1 MRTTMK
7 KWMAYL
13 FVAFLLLGVFPLLS
27 TSTGAQEGD
36 ARAGEIVINFVDIS
50 GEWGFN
56 DDLELVHEP
65 GQWNV
70 TVDFNLTVE
79 ITQLNITVN
88 VTEENVGS
96 EVYFVE
102 LGTVGIGNNVTET
115 WLMNFTNETSYN
127 VNVTIGNATL
137 SVWESADLMV
147 EDFPPLLTD
156 FGIAADSA
164 VTGEFANETHNI
176 MVALI
181 NFGDENLTDDVTI
194 NVTVTN
200 ATHVIVQQGE
210 MKIEPIDSMDMG
222 FALFEWTPAEEA
234 TYYINMS
241 YNCTDFGGMMYY
253 GVENLTVVIANVTSY
268 EAEIII
274 TDDMLLENEFL
285 TAWIIVNNTGN
296 QEYDFGYVTN
306 VTKAG
311 GWDHGE
317 PGSTGLLSYVE
328 GEDEHNHTLTYM
340 MDEGGDYGIA
350 VTFDLD
356 DATVTETFSVQALYG
371 MVSGKVNDTDGGN
384 VSGADVVIMNATGA
398 WFNDTTDTSGEYS
411 LELFFGDYEIYINA
425 TGYDDSDN
433 ESFTLSELNLEEVF
447 DFTLEFWESPYVPP
461 TEGTISGRVS
471 TGTGNDTAYIANAT
485 VVISMTTVTQVT
497 VGNNTTNVTTIDF
510 FNATSDADGNYTK
523 TLNFGEYGIYVT
535 KAGYTDAAEATVVL
549 DIDHLAVTKDFSL
562 TPITT
567 GILSGMVT
575 SGTGNDTV
583 NIDGAT
589 VVICMETITQVT
601 VGNDTTN
608 VTTKAYYNA
617 TTVNGT
623 YTKTL
628 AFGTY
633 MVYAMAD
640 GYDDAAEAN
649 VVFDLAHQAVTKDF
663 LLELEEVVPP
673 TYAITGT
680 VVPADATITFSG
692 TETVT
697 VNTTTGAFSVAGL
710 VDGNYTLT
718 FAKTDYVTQTK
729 TVVIN
734 GSAPAALTVTLVEDI
749 ITFEVTVGPLLD
761 KDGKAVE
768 GATVTFEYDG
778 TPYTE
783 TTGAGGKATFT
794 GFPVNAI
801 PAGTNITATK
811 GDETFTWAEGDA
823 LPEFA
828 AEKDEEDG
836 SLLWLWILII
846 IVVIIIIIVVVMMKK
861 KPEEAPVDLE
871 EEEME
876 EGLGEDYD
884 EDMDDLEEDEDFGE
898 FEGEM
903 DDDEMEGVDDL
914 ADELEEFD
922 EEEDFE
928 DEDLGDYEE
937 DIDDEFD
944 DDEDGDI
951 DDEDFDDDEFD
962 DDF

>member
-1 MRTTMK
+1 MK

-27 TSTGAQEGD
+27 TSTGAQDGD
-36 ARAGEIVINFVDIS
+36 ARAGEIVINFVEIS
-50 GEWGFN
+50 GEWGMN
-56 DDLELVHEP
+56 NDLEFVHEP

-137 SVWESADLMV
+137 SEWESADLMV

-200 ATHVIVQQGE
+200 ATDVIVQQGE
-210 MKIEPIDSMDMG
+210 MKIGPIDSMDVG

-268 EAEIII
+268 AAEIIVA
-274 TDDMLLENEFL
+274 DDMLLENEFL

-296 QEYDFGYVTN
+296 QDGDFGYVTN

-328 GEDEHNHTLTYM
+328 GDDEHNHTLTYM
-340 MDEGGDYGIA
+340 MDEGGDYAIT

-356 DATVTETFSVQALYG
+356 DDSVMETFSVQALYG

-398 WFNDTTDTSGEYS
+398 WFNDTTDASGEYS
-411 LELFFGDYEIYINA
+411 LELLFDDYEIYINA

-433 ESFTLSELNLEEVF
+433 ETFTLSELNLEEVY

-485 VVISMTTVTQVT
+485 VIISMTTVAQVT

-510 FNATSDADGNYTK
+510 FNATTDADGNYTK
-523 TLNFGEYGIYVT
+523 TLDFGEYGIYVT
-535 KAGYTDAAEATVVL
+535 KTGYADATEATVVL

-567 GILSGMVT
+567 GVLSGMVT

-583 NIDGAT
+583 NIDGT
-589 VVICMETITQVT
+589 VVICMTTTTGE
-601 VGNDTTN
+601 GNNTT
-608 VTTKAYYNA
+608 TMMTYYN
-617 TTVNGT
+617 TTSVNGS

-633 MVYAMAD
+633 TVYAMAD
-640 GYDDAAEAN
+640 GYDDPAEAT
-649 VVFDLAHQAVTKDF
+649 VVLDLDHQAVTKDF
-663 LLELEEVVPP
+663 SLVKTIVPPP
-673 TYAITGT
+673 TYTITGT
-680 VVPADATITFSG
+680 VTPADATITFSG

-718 FAKTDYVTQTK
+718 FAKTGYKTQTK

-734 GSAPAALTVTLVEDI
+734 GSAPAALTITLVEDI
-749 ITFEVTVGPLLD
+749 VTFEVTIGPLLD
-761 KDGKAVE
+761 KDGKPVE

-778 TPYTE
+778 ITYSE
-783 TTGAGGKATFT
+783 KTGADGIATFT

-811 GDETFTWAEGDA
+811 GDETFTWAEGDT

-828 AEKDEEDG
+828 AADDG
-836 SLLWLWILII
+836 GESSLLWLWIVII
-846 IVVIIIIIVVVMMKK
+846 IVVTIIIIVVVMMKK
-861 KPEEAPVDLE
+861 KPAEAPMDLE

-884 EDMDDLEEDEDFGE
+884 EDMDEMDEEEDFGE

-903 DDDEMEGVDDL
+903 DDEEMEGVDDL

-928 DEDLGDYEE
+928 EEDLGDYEE

-944 DDEDGDI
+944 DEFDDEDGDF